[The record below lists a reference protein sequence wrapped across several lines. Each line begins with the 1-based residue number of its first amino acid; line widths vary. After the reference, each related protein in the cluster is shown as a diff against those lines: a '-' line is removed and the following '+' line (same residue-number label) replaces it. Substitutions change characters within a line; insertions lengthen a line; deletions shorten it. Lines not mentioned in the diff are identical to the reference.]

1 MYGLDDNT
9 SDLTSKIY
17 DEGWRKEGLKSRV
30 GCAHLKKFLSSL
42 HPPYLLRRPSSRR
55 GGRPPEDIPAHLPA
69 ARQAP
74 ISLSACVHAQAGMS

>member
-9 SDLTSKIY
+9 SDRTSKIY
-17 DEGWRKEGLKSRV
+17 DEGWRKEGLKCPIFHS
-30 GCAHLKKFLSSL
+30 
-42 HPPYLLRRPSSRR
+42 PPFIFSAARRLAEADVLPR
-55 GGRPPEDIPAHLPA
+55 ICPAHLPA